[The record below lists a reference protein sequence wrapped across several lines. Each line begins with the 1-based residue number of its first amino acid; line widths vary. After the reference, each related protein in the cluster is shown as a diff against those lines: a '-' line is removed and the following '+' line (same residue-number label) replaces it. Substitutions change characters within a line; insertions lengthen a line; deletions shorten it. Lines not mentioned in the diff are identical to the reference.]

1 MYSLKDFNFTN
12 KRVLV
17 RCDFNVPIKSGKVGD
32 DFRIKRSLPTIF
44 YLKRAGAKIV
54 LMSHLGRPEEPIKK
68 RLLSIQAQ
76 SSSLKPIQ
84 KRLEE
89 LVKDRVQFYPKS
101 TGFLLERKINR
112 MKGGQIILLENLR
125 LNKGEENNDL
135 HLAMEFAKLG
145 DFYIN
150 EAFSVCHREHASVAL
165 LPKLLPHCPGLE
177 LTGEIEFL
185 SKIRDNPQRPFTVII
200 GGAKLDSKMKVIDKF
215 VASADHILF
224 GGDIADVILA
234 VKGICLGCS
243 WPEKEIIEKIQHLK
257 ITSSKIHLPIDAIIS
272 PDRAGKSYIREGAP
286 GTLRRD
292 EEILDIGPETIK
304 KFGEIIRVS
313 ETVFWSG
320 PLGLIEN
327 EKFERG
333 TVEVARILAQNK
345 KALKV
350 LGGGDTVPVLSK
362 HGLINSFSFISVGGG
377 AMLSFLAH
385 EKMPGLAALGFAL

>member
-17 RCDFNVPIKSGKVGD
+17 RCDFNVPIKYGQVGD
-32 DFRIKRSLPTIF
+32 DFRIKRSLPTVF
-44 YLKRAGAKIV
+44 YLKRAGAKII
-54 LMSHLGRPEEPIKK
+54 LMSHLGRPQEPT
-68 RLLSIQAQ
+68 RGSLF
-76 SSSLKPIQ
+76 SSQPLSLKPVK

-89 LVKDRVQFYPKS
+89 LVKDKLQFYSKS
-101 TGFLLERKINR
+101 TGPLLERKVNK

-125 LNKGEENNDL
+125 FNKGEEANDL
-135 HLAMEFAKLG
+135 HLAMQLAKLG

-177 LTGEIEFL
+177 LADEVEFL

-215 VASADHILF
+215 VALADHILF
-224 GGDIADVILA
+224 GGDVADVILA

-243 WPEKEIIEKIQHLK
+243 WPAREVIEKIQYLK

-272 PDRAGKSYIREGAP
+272 PDRTGKSYTREGAP
-286 GTLRRD
+286 GTLRYD

-304 KFGEIIRVS
+304 KFGEIIKGS
-313 ETVFWSG
+313 ATIFWSG
-320 PLGLIEN
+320 PLGLVEN
-327 EKFERG
+327 ERFERG

-345 KALKV
+345 RALKV
-350 LGGGDTVPVLSK
+350 LGGGDTVPVLNK
-362 HGLINSFSFISVGGG
+362 HGLMNSFSFISVGGG
-377 AMLSFLAH
+377 AMLSFLAR